1 MEGNEHSAFSHQR
14 SALSFEELQEFVM
27 LSEVKHPLFAGNCVI
42 SEGLAQTS

>member
-1 MEGNEHSAFSHQR
+1 MEGNEHSAFSRQR

-27 LSEVKHPLFAGNCVI
+27 LSEAPAVCGAACVI